1 MIVISGMVTQR
12 MIRIRCI
19 SSLFFLSVRSSSWRR
34 LSLKTCSKDSTTRYE
49 IKNSNQPV
57 SYWYEIKARE
67 KLQRSSKVFGGEAQ
81 TFKFF
86 VVTFFWEQKA
96 SLNFAIK
103 VHPLE
108 QQSVCGTQ
116 GNIQDKQSLTFEP
129 TCFFSQPLLS
139 EIVWDHWLPSSRLI
153 FPFDTITA
161 HSCLIH
167 QPLGYIFLWG
177 NFGND
182 IHMQAIFKSPDW
194 YIMNF

>member
-1 MIVISGMVTQR
+1 MKSKIQTSQSAIDMRSKPEKNYKDLARFLEEKRRHLSFLLWLSFGNKRLAWILQSKSIRWSNNLCVVHKEIYRISKAW
-12 MIRIRCI
+12 
-19 SSLFFLSVRSSSWRR
+19 LLS
-34 LSLKTCSKDSTTRYE
+34 
-49 IKNSNQPV
+49 QPV
-57 SYWYEIKARE
+57 
-67 KLQRSSKVFGGEAQ
+67 
-81 TFKFF
+81 
-86 VVTFFWEQKA
+86 
-96 SLNFAIK
+96 
-103 VHPLE
+103 
-108 QQSVCGTQ
+108 
-116 GNIQDKQSLTFEP
+116 
-129 TCFFSQPLLS
+129 FFSQPLLS